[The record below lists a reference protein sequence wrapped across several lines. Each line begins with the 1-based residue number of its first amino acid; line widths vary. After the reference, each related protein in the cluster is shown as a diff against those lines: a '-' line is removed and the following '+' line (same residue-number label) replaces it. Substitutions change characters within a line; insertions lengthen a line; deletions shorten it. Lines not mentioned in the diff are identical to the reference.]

1 MADFKVY
8 KTMSDGIESCEPK
21 CCGTCSHFVMS
32 TTVRGKDGCT
42 EVGVC
47 KINLDEYKAGKI
59 RCRDVVVAEFDSCE
73 DWEEYDG

>member
-1 MADFKVY
+1 MTDFKVY
-8 KTMSDGIESCEPK
+8 ETMRDGIESLEPK
-21 CCGTCSHFVMS
+21 CCGTCSRFVMS

-47 KINLDEYKAGKI
+47 HIKFDEYTAGKI
-59 RCRDVVVAEFDSCE
+59 SGRDVVVADFDSCG